1 MKISYYVKIALLIGF
16 VLGLLVTMS
25 LNFYGGSVARSAY
38 QEFKDALRLN
48 TESVEFNSTSSDS
61 KIVLYW
67 NEKEKMPYKDAITV
81 RVGDDKKK
89 KIRAIIFKKQ

>member
-1 MKISYYVKIALLIGF
+1 MAYVFAGF
-16 VLGLLVTMS
+16 ILGMLTWFSIMV
-25 LNFYGGSVARSAY
+25 YGANVARSAH
-38 QEFKDALRLN
+38 QEFKDALRVN

-89 KIRAIIFKKQ
+89 KIRAIVFKKQ